1 MSVVKKIILLCFIFL
16 VACGYH
22 APEQNPIE
30 SGAKVLILGD
40 SLSYG
45 VGAEKGEDYPSLLAK
60 STGWD
65 IVNAG
70 ISGDT
75 SAQGLERLPDLITT
89 HRPKLLIVELG
100 GNDLLRQIPVS
111 QIERNIKGILSEAK
125 AGGIATVLVAIPAV
139 NPLMAAVGSLSDHP
153 IYEKI
158 ADETKTPL
166 IKEVF
171 SNVLSHHRLKFDQ
184 IHPNAEGYVK
194 VSEEMHAALKEQ
206 GFLK

>member
-1 MSVVKKIILLCFIFL
+1 MSVVKKIILLCFISL

-22 APEQNPIE
+22 APEQNPLE

-45 VGAEKGEDYPSLLAK
+45 VGAEKGEDYPSLLAR

-70 ISGDT
+70 VSGDT
-75 SAQGLERLPDLITT
+75 SAQGLKRLPDLITA
-89 HRPKLLIVELG
+89 HHPKLLIVELG
-100 GNDLLRQIPVS
+100 GNDLLRQAPIS
-111 QIERNIKGILSEAK
+111 QLESNIKEILSEAK
-125 AGGIATVLVAIPAV
+125 VGGIATVLVAIPAV
-139 NPLMAAVGSLSDHP
+139 NPLMAAVRNLSDHP

-158 ADETKTPL
+158 AHETKTPL
-166 IKEVF
+166 IKGVF
-171 SNVLSHHRLKFDQ
+171 SNVLSDRRLKFDQ

-194 VSEEMHAALKEQ
+194 VSENIHAALKEQ
-206 GFLK
+206 GFLR